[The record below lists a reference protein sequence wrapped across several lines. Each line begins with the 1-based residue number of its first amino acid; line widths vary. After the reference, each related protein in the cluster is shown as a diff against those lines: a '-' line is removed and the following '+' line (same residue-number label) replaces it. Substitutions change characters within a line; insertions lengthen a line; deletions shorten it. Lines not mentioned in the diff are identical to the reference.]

1 MTNEQLAEAV
11 KAGDRDKLLEL
22 WEAVRRFAYQ
32 QARRWAA
39 AGRGG
44 TTVEDLQQEAFLALL
59 DTLEGWDNGKGAFL
73 TWYGLRLKAA
83 FTAAT
88 KQRTQRDRLDP
99 LQISLSFDAPLT
111 DSQGDPFTLANV
123 IPDTAAAE
131 ELEAVEERERQRRQ
145 TEAINRALSTLPENQ
160 RSAIVA
166 RYWEG
171 RTVDAGTIQ
180 KAIRAL
186 RRPAVAKLIRW
197 CVEPE

>member
-11 KAGDRDKLLEL
+11 KAGDQDRLLEL

-32 QARRWAA
+32 QALRWAA

-73 TWYGLRLKAA
+73 TWHGLRLKAA

-111 DSQGDPFTLANV
+111 DSQGDPFTLADV
-123 IPDTAAAE
+123 IPDTWRSGTGSGDRQRQSTGRSPHSRKTSGARLSPGIGKE
-131 ELEAVEERERQRRQ
+131 ELLMLG
-145 TEAINRALSTLPENQ
+145 LSKKPL
-160 RSAIVA
+160 
-166 RYWEG
+166 G
-171 RTVDAGTIQ
+171 
-180 KAIRAL
+180 L
-186 RRPAVAKLIRW
+186 
-197 CVEPE
+197 

>member
-11 KAGDRDKLLEL
+11 KAGDQDKLLEL

-32 QARRWAA
+32 QASRWAA
-39 AGRGG
+39 AGNGG
-44 TTVEDLQQEAFLALL
+44 TTTEDLMQVAFLAVLAAL
-59 DTLEGWDNGKGAFL
+59 KRWDSEKGTFL
-73 TWYGLRLKAA
+73 TWYGLHLKKA
-83 FTAAT
+83 FAEAT
-88 KQRTQRDRLDP
+88 MQRTQRDRLDP

-111 DSQGDPFTLANV
+111 DSQGDPFTLSDV

-131 ELEAVEERERQRRQ
+131 ELEAVEERDRQRRQ
-145 TEAINRALSTLPENQ
+145 KEAINRALSTLPENQ